1 MKTTIEVYQ
10 DQVGGEWRWRMKRG
24 ANIVADSG
32 ESYKKLAKLKKT
44 LNNILDSIQADEVV
58 MKTPAEWDTIK

>member
-1 MKTTIEVYQ
+1 
-10 DQVGGEWRWRMKRG
+10 MKRG